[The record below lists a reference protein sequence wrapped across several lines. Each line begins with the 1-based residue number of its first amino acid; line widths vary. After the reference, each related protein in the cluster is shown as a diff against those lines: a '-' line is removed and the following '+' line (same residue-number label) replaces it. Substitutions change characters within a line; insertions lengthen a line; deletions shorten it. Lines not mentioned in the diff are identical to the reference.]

1 VCAVDDRDTLDEVLG
16 TLDVL
21 LNCAG
26 PFRRTAPSLVSAC
39 LRNRT
44 HYMDTTGELSVID
57 WMVSLE
63 AEAQRRGVM
72 LLPGVGF
79 DLVPS
84 DYLARY
90 LKTRLSSAVE
100 LRLFRSGFEALSQG
114 SAKTLVGAL
123 REPAYVRRHDK
134 LVRVP
139 IAWKRRVVDWG
150 EGPRDAVI
158 IPWVDV
164 LTAYRTTHVPNI
176 EVYALTD
183 SRIVRAIRRLR
194 FLKPA
199 LGIRCLRRALSRYL
213 SNLGAAPETLIEN
226 ARESLIYGE
235 VSGCDG
241 AVAAA
246 ILKGPDA
253 YTVTVLAAATALQH
267 VCNGSIKPGFQ
278 TAANLLGGALI
289 QEMDCFYVED
299 VD

>member
-1 VCAVDDRDTLDEVLG
+1 
-16 TLDVL
+16 
-21 LNCAG
+21 
-26 PFRRTAPSLVSAC
+26 
-39 LRNRT
+39 
-44 HYMDTTGELSVID
+44 
-57 WMVSLE
+57 
-63 AEAQRRGVM
+63 M

-123 REPAYVRRHDK
+123 REPAYVRRQDK

-150 EGPRDAVI
+150 EGPREAVI

-183 SRIVRAIRRLR
+183 TRIVRAIRRLR
-194 FLKPA
+194 FLKPV
-199 LGIRCLRRALSRYL
+199 LGIRFVRRALSRYL
-213 SNLGAAPETLIEN
+213 ANLGTAPDSFN
-226 ARESLIYGE
+226 VGSRESLIYGE

-253 YTVTVLAAATALQH
+253 YTVTVLAAATALQQ
-267 VCNGSIKPGFQ
+267 VCHGRTKPGFQ
-278 TAANLLGGALI
+278 TAAHLLGGALI